1 MHPLISVIIPVF
13 NAKPYIY
20 NTIQSVLNQTFTD
33 FELIIINDGSTDETE
48 KIIEAITDDRIC
60 YYSKKNEGQC
70 KTLNLGLSVSRGQ
83 YIKFLDSD
91 DCINLTHLESFV
103 LEIQRLTADE
113 QKQYLFLC
121 KWQRFS
127 AIRDEWPM
135 NQRPEWSD
143 NDPLSFIEKA
153 LGNGPDMLPAWQWLI
168 PKNLLELSG
177 HWNEELTLG
186 NDFEFSI
193 RLILASKR
201 IIFCQDA
208 IVYYR
213 SDSIG
218 NMSSDTKFETLVSVY
233 KSAQLGINNILAY
246 SSAPTIK
253 RACADKLRIWLI
265 TYYPFIEEK
274 FIRKVEK
281 EIGELG
287 GSSIDPGWS
296 FKMRVIEVLFGWKI
310 ARMLQYYFYRLSKY
324 FNYLMYNDISMK
336 RID

>member
-1 MHPLISVIIPVF
+1 MYPLISVIIPVF
-13 NAKPYIY
+13 NAEPYIQ
-20 NTIQSVLNQTFTD
+20 NTIQSILNQTFTD

-70 KTLNLGLSVSRGQ
+70 KTLNLGLRVSKGQ
-83 YIKFLDSD
+83 YVKFLDSD
-91 DCINLTHLESFV
+91 DFINPTHLESFV
-103 LEIQRLTADE
+103 LRIKSLTLDE
-113 QKQYLFLC
+113 RKQYLYLC

-127 AIRDEWPM
+127 AINDKWPM
-135 NQRPEWSD
+135 NHRPEWSD
-143 NDPLSFIEKA
+143 SDPISFIQKA

-168 PKNLLELSG
+168 PKHVLELSG

-201 IIFCQDA
+201 IVFCEDA

-218 NMSSDTKFETLVSVY
+218 NMSSDTKFETIFSVY
-233 KSAQLGINNILAY
+233 KSAQLGITNILGY
-246 SSAPTIK
+246 SSAPAIK

-265 TYYPFIEEK
+265 SYYPFIEKK

-281 EIGELG
+281 EIVELG
-287 GSSIDPGWS
+287 GSSMDPGWS
-296 FKMRVIEVLFGWKI
+296 KKMRLLSNILGWKYTRI
-310 ARMLQYYFYRLSKY
+310 LQH
-324 FNYLMYNDISMK
+324 YLYKSY
-336 RID
+336 